1 MSFSDYLEDKVLNHV
16 FGGTSYTAPTTLYVG
31 VFTSAASDTGPGTEV
46 SGNGYAR
53 QSVAF
58 TVSGTSP
65 TTASSSAA
73 VEFPEAT
80 GSWGTVTYAGVFDA
94 VSGGNMLA
102 WAQLTDPAD
111 FVTALPKAITAGD
124 ILRISAGNLKVTL
137 G

>member
-1 MSFSDYLEDKVLNHV
+1 MSFSDYLEDKVLDHV
-16 FGGTSYTAPTTLYVG
+16 FGGTAYTAPSTLYVG
-31 VFTSAASDTGPGTEV
+31 VFTSASSDSSAGTEV

-65 TTASSSAA
+65 TTAASSAA

-80 GSWGTVTYAGVFDA
+80 GSWGTVTYAGIFDA
-94 VSGGNMLA
+94 LSGGNMLA
-102 WAQLTDPAD
+102 HAQLTDPAD
-111 FVTALPKAITAGD
+111 FTTALPKTIGTGD

-137 G
+137 D

>member
-102 WAQLTDPAD
+102 WAELTDPAD
-111 FVTALPKAITAGD
+111 FVTALPKAITTGD